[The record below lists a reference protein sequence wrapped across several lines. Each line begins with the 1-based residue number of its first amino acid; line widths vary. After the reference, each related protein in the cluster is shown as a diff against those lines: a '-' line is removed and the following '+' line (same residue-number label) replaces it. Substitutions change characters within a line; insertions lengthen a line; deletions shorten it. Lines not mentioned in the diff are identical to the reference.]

1 MLVFLSEVLG
11 ILVSYL
17 SIYCPCYRDFGI
29 ILVIF
34 YVMLSLPNLGLTMG
48 IG

>member
-11 ILVSYL
+11 IIVSYL
-17 SIYCPCYRDFGI
+17 FLYYLCYRDLGR

-34 YVMLSLPNLGLTMG
+34 YVMLTLPNLGLTMR